1 MTRFELQ
8 LTIDFGGVG
17 YRDPKEPFIVRLDA
31 APLVE
36 LLEDAAKAHRVYE
49 LMLIDR
55 PGDIW
60 LYVNVVP
67 VTLPKLVLERIE
79 CRREQTTE
87 DASADGANR
96 PFRFTTFDSLF
107 TPPHWDSEPKDDA
120 WGEVAKSTVVHDFAR
135 QLLVMAKDS
144 VVRIAWNDPL
154 IAHVVASVREGRHSF
169 HMMDRSK
176 FRHEISGHGSYPQ
189 EHSADFYKKLRD
201 LLRHPEIASVA
212 YRARGDYSVLRAMAT
227 EQRRRAE
234 ATGHVVGH
242 ALHLSALTDLKLLNE
257 EWDST
262 IWFFSEGLAHGDLRI
277 EGRNEMGASVSD
289 LIFKHRCVPGRFL
302 LSHQDEGDIQGFSK
316 EIGDGF
322 VLYTREQPLS
332 RRMAIEAIHFRR
344 RPSGTRVLSFAPD
357 ATVYSYDKTLILIG
371 ESVEA
376 RARELLAQRIAPWQA
391 DGGDIVLLVE
401 GDPRPFDVHGCKR
414 VAAVSNID
422 PSARRKFLWQ
432 LLNAEQRSCDVV
444 ISLLAPE
451 WITER
456 IHNRHLTDGGARP
469 SQTWVVGTPATPDF
483 PMQFELS
490 GDISDALEAAIRR
503 SEVPRD

>member
-36 LLEDAAKAHRVYE
+36 LLEDSAKAHRVYE

-60 LYVNVVP
+60 LYVNAVP
-67 VTLPKLVLERIE
+67 VALPKRVVDRIE
-79 CRREQTTE
+79 YRREQSAE
-87 DASADGANR
+87 DGSADVASR
-96 PFRFTTFDSLF
+96 PFRFTAFDTLF
-107 TPPHWDSEPKDDA
+107 TPPHWDSDPEDDA

-135 QLLVMAKDS
+135 QLLAMVRDS
-144 VVRIAWNDPL
+144 VVRISWNDPL
-154 IAHVVASVREGRHSF
+154 IAHIVASVRKGQHPF
-169 HMMDRSK
+169 HMMDRNK
-176 FRHEISGHGSYPQ
+176 FRHEIAGHGVYPP
-189 EHSADFYKKLRD
+189 EHSPGFYKKLDD

-212 YRARGDYSVLRAMAT
+212 YRAEGDYSVLRAMAT

-234 ATGHVVGH
+234 ATGHAVGH

-277 EGRNEMGASVSD
+277 EGRNQMGTSVSD
-289 LIFKHRCVPGRFL
+289 LIVKHRYVPGRFL
-302 LSHQDEGDIQGFSK
+302 LSYRDEGDIPGFSR
-316 EIGDGF
+316 EIGEGF

-332 RRMAIEAIHFRR
+332 RRRAMEAIHFRR
-344 RPSGTRVLSFAPD
+344 RPSGTRVFSFAPD

-371 ESVEA
+371 ESVEP
-376 RARELLAQRIAPWQA
+376 RAREMLAQRIAPWQA
-391 DGGDIVLLVE
+391 DGGDVVLLVE
-401 GDPRPFDVHGCKR
+401 GDTRPFDVHGCKR
-414 VAAVSNID
+414 VTGVSDVD
-422 PSARRKFLWQ
+422 PAARREFLWQ
-432 LLNAEQRSCDVV
+432 VLDGEQRSCDVV

-451 WITER
+451 WIVEH
-456 IHNRHLTDGGARP
+456 IHIRYLTDSGAWP
-469 SQTWVVGTPATPDF
+469 SRTWVVGTPATPDV
-483 PMQFELS
+483 PMNFELS
-490 GDISDALEAAIRR
+490 GDIADALETAIRR
-503 SEVPRD
+503 SQVPRD